1 MNLTDTHTHLYS
13 EAFDEDR
20 DKIISRALKNG
31 IKRFFLPAID
41 STYTVRMYDLEKKY
55 PKHMFLM
62 SGLHPTHVK
71 NNYLIELKHVVEQLK
86 KRKFIAIGEIGI
98 DLYWDTS
105 TLTQQKEAFRF
116 QIQLAKQYK
125 LPIVIHCR
133 NAFDEVF
140 EILETEKSEDLFG
153 IFHCFTGNKEQAKQA
168 ISYNMKLGIGG
179 VVTYK
184 NGNIDK
190 FLSQIDLSD
199 IVLETDAPY
208 LSPVPYR
215 GKRNESAYLLHI
227 VEKVA
232 DIYGKEKEEI
242 SEITTNNAIE
252 IFNI

>member
-153 IFHCFTGNKEQAKQA
+153 IFHCFTGNMEQAKQA